1 MLLRTLLQISLFKPS
16 ADVPGV
22 VRQRLQSA
30 TDGQWQEAIAV
41 LTHHR
46 LMPLVFYG
54 VKVHNLTEDIPKPI
68 LSQLMLNYLQSLQH
82 NIRLFK
88 TLAVVLERL
97 AVLDVYPVLW
107 KGIVLADHLYPDVAT
122 RMIGDI
128 DWAVTPREFDIASPI
143 LAELSFALQPAMATS
158 DAEYFMNADRVL
170 LDVHHRVRLFEGQEP
185 LSLTQYLFSSK
196 GLLPLC
202 RVLEP
207 NAMLAHL
214 TVHLGGHAPDMGLPL
229 CWILDFVFLL
239 RRWGDQ
245 IAMQRLKELIPDRK
259 SWRLLGRILRFL
271 QVEFGEPLPAELA
284 EFAQQ
289 YKPFTLEGITRQ
301 NQLVMWGLH
310 RPQGWVKMA
319 ASLVGVRSNPKF
331 EYPEVSYLLQWAAA
345 DLWTGDR
352 LSSRTE
358 CPRQTTAGFW

>member
-1 MLLRTLLQISLFKPS
+1 MLLRTLLQIALLPPS
-16 ADVPGV
+16 ADVLGV
-22 VRQRLQSA
+22 LRQGLRSA
-30 TDGQWQEAIAV
+30 TDRQWQEAIAV

-54 VKVHNLTEDIPKPI
+54 VRIHNLTDDIPKPI
-68 LSQLMLNYLQSLQH
+68 LSQLMLKYLQSLQH
-82 NIRLFK
+82 NMRLFK
-88 TLAVVLERL
+88 SLAVVLERL
-97 AVLDVYPVLW
+97 ATVDVYPVVW

-128 DWAVTPREFDIASPI
+128 DWAITPHEFAVVRP
-143 LAELSFALQPAMATS
+143 LLLELGFALQPAMATS

-170 LDVHHRVRLFEGQEP
+170 LDVHHRVRLFEGKEC
-185 LSLTQYLFSSK
+185 LSLTQDLSSSK

-207 NAMLAHL
+207 NAMLTHL
-214 TVHLGGHAPDMGLPL
+214 TVHLGGHSPDMGLPL
-229 CWILDFVFLL
+229 FWMLDFVFLL
-239 RRWGDQ
+239 RQWGDQ
-245 IAMQRLKELIPDRK
+245 IAMQRLNELMPDRQ

-271 QVEFGEPLPAELA
+271 QDEFGEPLPAELE
-284 EFAQQ
+284 EFAQR

-319 ASLVGVRSNPKF
+319 ASVVGVRSNPKS
-331 EYPEVSYLLQWAAA
+331 EYPEVSHLLRWAAA
-345 DLWTGDR
+345 DLWVGDR
-352 LSSRTE
+352 LSS
-358 CPRQTTAGFW
+358 